1 MRIRAA
7 LFTEVDRPLQLEEV
21 KLDAP
26 RRDEVLVR
34 LHSSGICRSDL
45 SIIDGKWPAALP
57 MVLGHEG
64 AGVIIEVGTG
74 VDTSRLGEHVVLT
87 FAPPC
92 GRCRHCLAGR
102 ANLCAVAASC
112 YDRGCLVDGT
122 TRLRWRGGDVHHLGL
137 VSSFASHAVVPAA
150 GAIPITKELDLSLA
164 CLLGCGVTTGVMA
177 VTNRA
182 GVRPGEAVAVF
193 ACGGVGLSA
202 ILGARLVSAYPI
214 IAVDPVK
221 FKRELALSM
230 GATHA
235 IDPLSSN
242 AAEAIRAVVPE
253 GVDYAFEALGSPVVA
268 REAFAS
274 VRDGGTTVLIGQ
286 PAMNVEAGFP
296 VYDMTQ
302 FEHTVLGTNL
312 GGANPLLHVPALAV
326 LASKGL
332 LDIAQLVT
340 HHFGLEDINEAVKT
354 VISGEAGRVVIDLWE
369 SETL

>member
-1 MRIRAA
+1 
-7 LFTEVDRPLQLEEV
+7 
-21 KLDAP
+21 
-26 RRDEVLVR
+26 
-34 LHSSGICRSDL
+34 
-45 SIIDGKWPAALP
+45 
-57 MVLGHEG
+57 
-64 AGVIIEVGTG
+64 
-74 VDTSRLGEHVVLT
+74 
-87 FAPPC
+87 
-92 GRCRHCLAGR
+92 
-102 ANLCAVAASC
+102 
-112 YDRGCLVDGT
+112 
-122 TRLRWRGGDVHHLGL
+122 